1 MPCLLKK
8 SSKALEMYSPPLSD
22 LRTFAT
28 CSDCLSTKVF
38 HSLNL
43 ANTSLLDLSTYTQIL
58 REKSSMKVRKYLAPP
73 MDAVFIGPHTS
84 ECTSSKILVA
94 RVPPSVGNGRLACLP
109 STHPSHA
116 KECTLPCAAPTSIPL
131 TMLWS
136 IFTLLALRCPNLLC
150 QSSKEC
156 EFPSECAKELIS
168 TPFTTLVSNWYK
180 LDSNDATANISPL
193 LALTTHPNEL
203 KCTFKP
209 FEMSLLTESKFE
221 CKSGT

>member
-1 MPCLLKK
+1 
-8 SSKALEMYSPPLSD
+8 MYSPPLSV
-22 LRTFAT
+22 LRTFTT

-73 MDAVFIGPHTS
+73 MDGVFIGPHTS
-84 ECTSSKILVA
+84 ECTSSKTLVA

-109 STHPSHA
+109 WTHPSHA
-116 KECTLPCAAPTSIPL
+116 NECTSFGTACTSMPL
-131 TMLWS
+131 TMVWS
-136 IFTLLALRCPNLLC
+136 DFTLLALRCPNLLC

-156 EFPSECAKELIS
+156 ELASECAKELVSASCI
-168 TPFTTLVSNWYK
+168 TFVSNWYK

-209 FEMSLLTESKFE
+209 LEMSLLTESKLE
-221 CKSGT
+221 CILGT